1 MTFNVPELEEGKHAT
16 SSVSNHLNFYEKLM
30 LGLNRVKLILFIL
43 GFFCRNQTNFRDSYW
58 NTCLKIISTLR
69 N

>member
-16 SSVSNHLNFYEKLM
+16 SSVSNHLNFYEQLM

-43 GFFCRNQTNFRDSYW
+43 GFFVEINLIFEI
-58 NTCLKIISTLR
+58 LIGIHV
-69 N
+69 